1 MLPRVSRLITVPSK
15 AGAIFLTTIAAALA
29 GGAAVA
35 QDTSSYPARTIRII
49 VPFPAGGTA
58 DLLPRIVGERLT
70 ARFGQ
75 SVLVENRPGAA
86 GNIGAEAV
94 FKADPDGYTLLA
106 TPPSPLAIN
115 QSLYAKLAF
124 DPAAF
129 VPIGVIAAVP
139 NALLAHPKVA
149 AASVQELIA
158 FARANPERLNYAS
171 QGSGTTSHL
180 TAELFKS
187 MAGVRLTHVPYKGSA
202 PALTDLLGGQV
213 DMMFDNLGASMQ
225 HVRAGKLKVLAV
237 GSPRRVAAL
246 PAVPTVAESGLPGF
260 QAVTWFGIVAPPRT
274 PADVANR
281 LSGAMA
287 EALRHPDLIKRL
299 ADLTAEPVGSSPTEM
314 AGFLKEEIERWR
326 RVIVGAGVKVD

>member
-1 MLPRVSRLITVPSK
+1 MFRCVSLFTLPPKS
-15 AGAIFLTTIAAALA
+15 GAALLATLASLLACAAAI
-29 GGAAVA
+29 A
-35 QDTSSYPARTIRII
+35 QDTSGYPARAIRII

-75 SVLVENRPGAA
+75 PVLVENRPGAA

-94 FKADPDGYTLLA
+94 FKADPDGYTLLS

-129 VPIGVIAAVP
+129 VPVSVIAAVP
-139 NALLAHPKVA
+139 NALLAHPKVSA
-149 AASVQELIA
+149 ATVQELVA

-213 DMMFDNLGASMQ
+213 DLMFDNLGASMQ

-237 GSPRRVAAL
+237 GSPRRVTVL

-260 QAVTWFGIVAPPRT
+260 QAVTWFGVVAPPRT
-274 PADVANR
+274 PADIASR
-281 LSGAMA
+281 LSGAIA
-287 EALRHPDLIKRL
+287 EALRHPEVTKRL
-299 ADLTAEPVGSSPTEM
+299 TDLTAEPVGSSPTEM
-314 AGFLKEEIERWR
+314 AGFLKDEVERWR

>member
-1 MLPRVSRLITVPSK
+1 MLRRTSTVRVPPEV
-15 AGAIFLTTIAAALA
+15 GAIILTSIAALLT
-29 GGAAVA
+29 GASAVA
-35 QDTSSYPARTIRII
+35 QDTSAYPARAIRII

-75 SVLVENRPGAA
+75 PVLVENRPGAA

-94 FKADPDGYTLLA
+94 FKADPDGYTLLS

-129 VPIGVIAAVP
+129 VPVGVIAAVP

-149 AASVQELIA
+149 AANVQELVA

-213 DMMFDNLGASMQ
+213 DLMFDNLGASMQ

-237 GSPRRVAAL
+237 GSPRRVAVL

-260 QAVTWFGIVAPPRT
+260 QAVTWFGVVAPPRT
-274 PADVANR
+274 PADIATR
-281 LSGAMA
+281 LSAAIA
-287 EALRHPDLIKRL
+287 EALKHPDVTKRL
-299 ADLTAEPVGSSPTEM
+299 VDLTAEPVGSSPPEM
-314 AGFLKEEIERWR
+314 AGFLKDEIERWR